1 LRHREIELYVYGNP
15 EQRRNLD
22 LADQGRTK
30 RSPIECY
37 AREREKPMSSM
48 STGEI
53 ARPWRSPIA
62 ALDTLHSAASDLNL
76 TPGWVP
82 REKPILCPQP
92 KSEFAPAHWSY
103 EAAKA
108 VLDAAGP
115 LIDLSLAER
124 RILILRNPAQGTGF
138 ETTRTLV
145 CAYQMILPG
154 EIAPSHRH
162 SSHAVRVIIDGKGSY
177 SIVNGQKIPMETGD
191 VVLTPG
197 WCWHG
202 HGHDG
207 DQPAYWFDGL
217 DVPLTQLL
225 EPMFYEEHPE
235 KYEPVERVATSSPFR
250 FTRESIARGLDDAKP
265 DPEGFHGPR
274 IALAT
279 PDMPPMGLHVERIE
293 GGTKTRRHRSTANT
307 VFLVLDGSG
316 TTTIGERDFSWRK
329 GDAFAAPT
337 WTKIEH
343 SIASD
348 ALLFTLSDEPLMR
361 FSHYYRFEADR

>member
-1 LRHREIELYVYGNP
+1 
-15 EQRRNLD
+15 
-22 LADQGRTK
+22 
-30 RSPIECY
+30 
-37 AREREKPMSSM
+37 M

-53 ARPWRSPIA
+53 PHTLS
-62 ALDTLHSAASDLNL
+62 ALDTLYSDASELNL
-76 TPGWVP
+76 TPSWVP
-82 REKPILCPQP
+82 RNKPILWPQP

-103 EAAKA
+103 EAAKV

-124 RILILRNPAQGTGF
+124 RTLILRNPTQGTSF

-162 SSHAVRVIIDGKGSY
+162 SSHALRVIIDGRGSY
-177 SIVNGQKIPMETGD
+177 SIVNGQKMPMETGD

-197 WCWHG
+197 RCWHG
-202 HGHDG
+202 HGHEG

-235 KYEPVERVATSSPFR
+235 KYEPVERVVTSSPFR
-250 FTRESIARGLDDAKP
+250 FTRDSITWGLDDAKP
-265 DPEGFHGPR
+265 DPEGFHGR
-274 IALAT
+274 RVALAT
-279 PDMPPMGLHVERIE
+279 PDMPPMGLHVERLE

-307 VFLVLDGSG
+307 IFLVLAGGG
-316 TTTIGERDFSWRK
+316 TTTIGGRDFCWRK
-329 GDAFAAPT
+329 GDVLVAPT
-337 WTKIEH
+337 WTTVEH
-343 SIASD
+343 SIDSD

-361 FSHYYRFEADR
+361 FSRYYRFEADR

>member
-1 LRHREIELYVYGNP
+1 MSAVSTRETPHASLTDVSA
-15 EQRRNLD
+15 L
-22 LADQGRTK
+22 
-30 RSPIECY
+30 
-37 AREREKPMSSM
+37 
-48 STGEI
+48 EI
-53 ARPWRSPIA
+53 
-62 ALDTLHSAASDLNL
+62 LNNEGSDLNL

-82 REKPILCPQP
+82 RNKPILLPQP
-92 KSEFAPAHWSY
+92 MSEFVPAHWSY
-103 EAAKA
+103 AAAKA
-108 VLDAAGP
+108 ALDAAGP
-115 LIDLSLAER
+115 LIDLSMAER
-124 RILILRNPAQGTGF
+124 RNLILRNPAQGTNF
-138 ETTRTLV
+138 ETMRTLV
-145 CAYQMILPG
+145 CAYQMMLPG

-197 WCWHG
+197 WYWHG

-217 DVPLTQLL
+217 DLPLTQLL

-235 KYEPVERVATSSPFR
+235 KYEPVERIVTSSPLR
-250 FTRESIARGLDDAKP
+250 FTRESMARGLDDAKP

-279 PDMPPMGLHVERIE
+279 PDMPPMALHVERIE
-293 GGTKTRRHRSTANT
+293 GGAKTRPHRSTANT
-307 VFLVLDGSG
+307 GFLVLDGSG
-316 TTTIGERDFSWRK
+316 TTKIGGRDFSWRK

-343 SIASD
+343 NIASD

-361 FSHYYRFEADR
+361 FAHYYRFEADQ

>member
-1 LRHREIELYVYGNP
+1 MPAL
-15 EQRRNLD
+15 
-22 LADQGRTK
+22 
-30 RSPIECY
+30 
-37 AREREKPMSSM
+37 

-53 ARPWRSPIA
+53 PHASLTDVSP
-62 ALDTLHSAASDLNL
+62 LETLNGEASDLNL

-82 REKPILCPQP
+82 RKKPSLWPQP
-92 KSEFAPAHWSY
+92 RSEFVPAHWNY

-108 VLDAAGP
+108 ALDATGP

-124 RILILRNPAQGTGF
+124 RNLILRNPAQGTNF

-154 EIAPSHRH
+154 EIAPSLRH
-162 SSHAVRVIIDGKGSY
+162 SSHAVRVIIDGTGAY
-177 SIVNGQKIPMETGD
+177 SVVNGQKIPMETGD

-202 HGHDG
+202 HGDDG

-235 KYEPVERVATSSPFR
+235 KYQPIERVVTSSPFR
-250 FTRESIARGLDDAKP
+250 FTHESMAQGLDAAKP

-316 TTTIGERDFSWRK
+316 TTKIGERDFSWRK

-343 SIASD
+343 SIDSD

-361 FSHYYRFEADR
+361 FAHYYRFEADR

>member
-1 LRHREIELYVYGNP
+1 
-15 EQRRNLD
+15 
-22 LADQGRTK
+22 
-30 RSPIECY
+30 
-37 AREREKPMSSM
+37 MSSM

-92 KSEFAPAHWSY
+92 KSEFVPAHWSY
-103 EAAKA
+103 NAAKA

-124 RILILRNPAQGTGF
+124 RNLILRNPAQGTNF
-138 ETTRTLV
+138 ETTRTPV
-145 CAYQMILPG
+145 CAYQMMLPG

-235 KYEPVERVATSSPFR
+235 KYEPVQRLVTSSPFR
-250 FTRESIARGLDDAKP
+250 FVRESMAQGLDDAEP
-265 DPEGFHGPR
+265 DPDGFHGPR